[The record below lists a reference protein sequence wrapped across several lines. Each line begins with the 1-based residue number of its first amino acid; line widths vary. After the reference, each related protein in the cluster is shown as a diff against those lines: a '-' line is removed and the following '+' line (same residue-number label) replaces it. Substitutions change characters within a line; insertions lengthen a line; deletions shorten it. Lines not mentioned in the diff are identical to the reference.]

1 MNEPF
6 TTFFEWVEASAVSM
20 RIRESI
26 WLYPFIEIMHIFGI
40 VLVAGGA
47 VFFDLQLLLSKHL
60 IEKSAYRLLTW
71 SKRGLLI
78 AIPSGLLLFATN
90 ATALSVV
97 VVGAGGGE
105 CVDISHTCVP
115 ALPPKSI
122 FLQME
127 HSENQRCFFDNA
139 LDVDHRLRPA
149 SRVLKNYT
157 KFVIHF
163 V

>member
-78 AIPSGLLLFATN
+78 AIPSGLLLFITN
-90 ATALSVV
+90 AAALSADPVFGLKLSLLV
-97 VVGAGGGE
+97 LAAANAWIFHIRVY
-105 CVDISHTCVP
+105 
-115 ALPPKSI
+115 LPY
-122 FLQME
+122 
-127 HSENQRCFFDNA
+127 RG
-139 LDVDHRLRPA
+139 RLLA
-149 SRVLKNYT
+149 Y
-157 KFVIHF
+157 
-163 V
+163 